1 MSSSAPTVALYRTL
15 VPAHK
20 AVSDDLIQTYLDDA
34 IDVHN
39 AAIFGNRYDRALIWW
54 AAHQIERTPGL
65 GLNGDAASEAG
76 AITAQ
81 SDDQTEDGKSSS
93 LSRSYATTP
102 TRDPEDAEW
111 ATTRYGLKYLE
122 IRNSRIARAPYA
134 LGPG

>member
-1 MSSSAPTVALYRTL
+1 VSSSAPTVALYRTL

-34 IDVHN
+34 VGAHN
-39 AAIFGNRYDRALIWW
+39 VAIFGNRYDRALIWW

-81 SDDQTEDGKSSS
+81 SDSQEGST
-93 LSRSYATTP
+93 LSRSYAATP

-111 ATTRYGLKYLE
+111 ATTRYGMKYLE